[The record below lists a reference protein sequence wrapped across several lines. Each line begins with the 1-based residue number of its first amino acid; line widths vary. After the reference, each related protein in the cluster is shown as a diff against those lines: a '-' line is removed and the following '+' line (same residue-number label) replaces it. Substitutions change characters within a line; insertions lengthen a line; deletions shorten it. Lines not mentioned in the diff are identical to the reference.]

1 MKKLVLLLAVL
12 LTLTFAFPAAAEE
25 ALNTEITTEAVTTTA
40 PVTDAPVTAP
50 PTTAEDPAEEPEK
63 TLIDEISGVIKEYMP
78 SLLSSAVLVLSAVL
92 TYLFK
97 KGLVPGISRSLGV
110 IDQTVTGYKE
120 DIKGF
125 LAKLGEENEALR
137 EFSEKLLSRIS
148 EKESELTNALN
159 AGAKILLAQSD
170 SLFDLLEHTN
180 LPAQTK
186 AEIAAKHKAQIE
198 EITKLV
204 GGANDKEA

>member
-1 MKKLVLLLAVL
+1 MKKFALLLV
-12 LTLTFAFPAAAEE
+12 TLVTLSLVIFAAAEE
-25 ALNTEITTEAVTTTA
+25 ALIPETTTA
-40 PVTDAPVTAP
+40 ALTVAEPATEAPVTAP
-50 PTTAEDPAEEPEK
+50 PPVEEAPEE
-63 TLIDEISGVIKEYMP
+63 TLIAEISGVIKEYMP

-180 LPAQTK
+180 LPAQDK
-186 AEIAAKHKAQIE
+186 AEITAKHKEQIE

-204 GGANDKEA
+204 GGGHDKEA